1 MARSKKIT
9 MVFLLAAVAL
19 TLAAL
24 AKQATV
30 TLQEGLYAEEV
41 DGNLDAAIK
50 IYEQIINDSSAQR
63 PQVAQAMY
71 RQGMCYLK
79 KQQEQQA
86 RLVFGKLVAEYSD
99 QTSIVSKVKP
109 LLDEL
114 GNADPAAL
122 MPPDTLIYVEMGS
135 PGKQVETIL
144 TMLKGTPFENPLA
157 AIGANGGSSQ
167 AGKSPGDIV
176 AGFLNPSMMAEFKKI
191 RGVGVGITGIDQ
203 NNPPLIVVLFP
214 GKSDALRGLIMAG
227 LVMLGKPVE
236 AVEGMQCVAF
246 PDGGGA
252 AYDDTVVIF
261 ASPKAYSAGQLQ
273 WSVKQYKGLTREPTL
288 ASSNKS
294 FARVNKKD
302 RQDNALT
309 IWANVDEAY
318 TGLAKLFP
326 EGQIPEGI
334 RAADG
339 FGDFKNIDDLIAFF
353 SIQQDGIAFETNVA
367 FKDGHNCLAYN
378 MIRTPKLSKDGFKAV
393 PSDAIA
399 LLSVGLGGADS
410 AQSQML
416 REQIK
421 NATGLE
427 IGGDV
432 FANIQQ
438 ITLFALPVDSASKE
452 ALPGVPPIATSLGL
466 SLTSPNP
473 QQTRQI
479 LTGLLTAAN
488 LTVPPSGAESAAD
501 AGRYRIDLVT
511 GQALHCY
518 TDQANKATVLS
529 LNPSVIE
536 AAASAGGSGKSVVA
550 AGPLQETVSN
560 LSPATSKLVLVNVG
574 GAIRAGGAHLLLGA
588 ENPDPKVSDLLAQLA
603 KSCDKTTIQ
612 FRTYEELNSFNARA
626 EIRQLPPVNE
636 IYGPMMQ
643 LSQIVS
649 EAKDKAWAEARQVRI
664 PATIREAAQ
673 PPAIDGVVEE
683 GLWSGARAYK
693 IGNVIYSPPSSDA
706 DFSAYYKTL
715 WDAKNLY
722 VLVDVTDDSLK
733 NDSDS
738 ESWYQDDCVEVFID
752 ADNSKSGEYGDKD
765 YQFHFDWDK
774 TKPTMGETKHGSV
787 ANVEFAIVTMGN
799 GYRAEIKFP
808 WATLGVKPSAG
819 AKIGLDVH
827 VNDDDDGGDRDS
839 KLTWRGKEDNAWQ
852 TPSAFGTAELAGLL
866 ARWTFDE
873 STGSVA
879 ADSSGNGNEGTLQG
893 NPVWQPS
900 DGKSKGALLFDGD
913 GDYVKV
919 ANESRFDIA
928 REITIATW
936 IKVNRFDKD
945 WQAIVTKGDSAWR
958 LQRNQSKDS
967 LEFACSGLKVPSN
980 SPYGG
985 LYGQKGV
992 NDGQWHHVVGVYDGD
1007 KMYLYVDGVLDASQ
1021 AASGGIDTNDQPVYI
1036 GENSEMAKRFWNGL
1050 IDDVRIYNYALDEGR
1065 VKALYSE
1072 AK

>member
-1 MARSKKIT
+1 MARLKKIT
-9 MVFLLAAVAL
+9 IILLLVGVPL

-41 DGNLDAAIK
+41 EGNLDAAIK
-50 IYEQIINDSSAQR
+50 IYEKIINDSSAQR
-63 PQVAQAMY
+63 SQVAQAMY

-79 KQQEQQA
+79 KQQEQEA
-86 RLVFGKLVAEYSD
+86 RVVFSKLVTDYSD
-99 QTSIVSKVKP
+99 QTSIISKVKP

-122 MPPDTLIYVEMGS
+122 MPPNTLIYVEMGS
-135 PGKQVETIL
+135 PGKQIETIL
-144 TMLKGTPFENPLA
+144 STLKGTPFENPLA
-157 AIGANGGSSQ
+157 AIGANGSSSQ

-191 RGVGVGITGIDQ
+191 RGIGVGITGVEL
-203 NNPPLIVVLFP
+203 NNPPFIVVLFP

-227 LVMLGKPVE
+227 LVMLGKPIE
-236 AVEGMQCVAF
+236 AVDGMQCVAF

-294 FARVNKKD
+294 FAKVSKKD
-302 RQDNALT
+302 RQENAMT
-309 IWANVDEAY
+309 VWANVDEVF
-318 TGLAKLFP
+318 TGLTKVFP
-326 EGQIPEGI
+326 EGQIPQEI

-339 FGDFKNIDDLIAFF
+339 FGDFKNIDDLITFF
-353 SIQQDGIAFETNVA
+353 SIQQDGVAFETNVA
-367 FKDGHNCLAYN
+367 FKDGHNCVAYN
-378 MIRTPKLSKDGFKAV
+378 MIRTPRLTKEGFKAV
-393 PSDAIA
+393 PSDAVA
-399 LLSVGLGGADS
+399 LISMGLGGADS
-410 AQSQML
+410 VQTQMM

-421 NATGLE
+421 KATGLE

-452 ALPGVPPIATSLGL
+452 ALPGVPSIAASLGL

-488 LTVPPSGAESAAD
+488 LTAPSSGTEPAAEG
-501 AGRYRIDLVT
+501 GRYRIDLVT

-529 LNPSVIE
+529 LSPSVIE

-550 AGPLQETVSN
+550 AGPLKEAVSN
-560 LSPATSKLVLVNVG
+560 LSPATSKLVLINVG
-574 GAIRAGGAHLLLGA
+574 GAIRAGGAHLLLGT

-612 FRTYEELNSFNARA
+612 FRTYEEINSFNARA

-636 IYGPMMQ
+636 VYGPIMQ

-649 EAKDKAWAEARQVRI
+649 EAKDKTWAEAREARI
-664 PATIREAAQ
+664 PATIRQAAQ
-673 PPAIDGVVEE
+673 PPAIDGAVEE
-683 GLWSGARAYK
+683 DLWAGARPYK
-693 IGNVIYSPPSSDA
+693 MDNVIYSSASSAA
-706 DFSAYYKTL
+706 DFSAHYQTL

-722 VLVDVTDDSLK
+722 VLVDVTDDSLQ

-738 ESWYQDDCVEVFID
+738 DLWYQDDCVEVFID
-752 ADNSKSGEYGDKD
+752 ADNSKSGDYSDND

-774 TKPTMGETKHGSV
+774 TKPTMGETKRGSV
-787 ANVEFAIVTMGN
+787 GNVEFAMVTTGG
-799 GYRAEIKFP
+799 GYRVEVKFP
-808 WATLGVKPSAG
+808 WAMLGVKPSAG

-852 TPSAFGTAELAGLL
+852 TPSAFGTAELAGLI
-866 ARWTFDE
+866 ARWIFDE

-900 DGKSKGALLFDGD
+900 GGKSKGALLFDGD

-919 ANESRFDIA
+919 GNESRFDIA
-928 REITIATW
+928 GEITVAAW

-958 LQRNQSKDS
+958 LQRNQNKDS
-967 LEFACSGLKVPSN
+967 LELACTGVKVPSN

-985 LYGQKGV
+985 LYGQRGV
-992 NDGQWHHVVGVYDGD
+992 NDGQWHHVVGVYDGE
-1007 KMYLYVDGVLDASQ
+1007 KMYLYIDAVLDVSQ
-1021 AASGGIDTNDQPVYI
+1021 AASGGIGTNDQPVYI
-1036 GENSEMAKRFWNGL
+1036 GENSEMAQRFWNGL
-1050 IDDVRIYNYALDEGR
+1050 IDEVRIYNCALDEGR
-1065 VKALYSE
+1065 IKALYSE

>member
-1 MARSKKIT
+1 MTRLKKIT

-41 DGNLDAAIK
+41 EGNLDAAIK
-50 IYEQIINDSSAQR
+50 IYEQIIQDGSAQR
-63 PQVAQAMY
+63 SAVAQALY

-114 GNADPAAL
+114 GNVDPAAL

-144 TMLKGTPFENPLA
+144 KMLKGTPFENPLA
-157 AIGANGGSSQ
+157 VIGANGSSSQ

-191 RGVGVGITGIDQ
+191 RGMGVGITGVAQ

-236 AVEGMQCVAF
+236 AVDGMQCVAF

-252 AYDDTVVIF
+252 AYDDTVFIA
-261 ASPKAYSAGQLQ
+261 ASPPAYTAGQLQ
-273 WSVKQYKGLTREPTL
+273 WCVKQYKGLTHEPTL

-294 FARVNKKD
+294 FAKVSKKD
-302 RQDNALT
+302 RQENALT
-309 IWANVDEAY
+309 IWANVDEVY
-318 TGLAKLFP
+318 TGLVKMFP
-326 EGQIPEGI
+326 EGKVPQEIL
-334 RAADG
+334 AANA

-378 MIRTPKLSKDGFKAV
+378 MIRTAKLSKDGFKAV

-410 AQSQML
+410 VQTQMI
-416 REQIK
+416 REHIK
-421 NATGLE
+421 KATGLE

-438 ITLFALPVDSASKE
+438 VTLFALPVDSASKE
-452 ALPGVPPIATSLGL
+452 ALPGVPPIMSSLGL

-488 LTVPPSGAESAAD
+488 LVAPTSGAEPAASEG
-501 AGRYRIDLVT
+501 GRYRIDLVT

-529 LNPSVIE
+529 LSPGVIE
-536 AAASAGGSGKSVVA
+536 AAASAGGSGKSVVT
-550 AGPLQETVSN
+550 AGPLKEAVSN
-560 LSPATSKLVLVNVG
+560 LSLATSKLMLVNVG
-574 GAIRAGGAHLLLGA
+574 GAIRVGGPLLVGM
-588 ENPDPKVSDLLAQLA
+588 ESPDPRVSELLAQLA
-603 KSCDKTTIQ
+603 KSHDKTTIQ
-612 FRTYEELNSFNARA
+612 VRTYEELNSFNARA
-626 EIRQLPPVNE
+626 EIRQLPPINE
-636 IYGPMMQ
+636 VYGPMMQ

-649 EAKDKAWAEARQVRI
+649 AAKEKAWAEAREARI
-664 PATIREAAQ
+664 PATIRQAAQ
-673 PPAIDGVVEE
+673 PPAIDGVEE

-693 IGNVIYSPPSSDA
+693 IGNVIYSPPSSDS
-706 DFSAYYKTL
+706 DFSASYKTL

-738 ESWYQDDCVEVFID
+738 DLWYQDDCVEVFID
-752 ADNSKSGEYGDKD
+752 ADNSKSGEYGDND

-774 TKPTMGETKHGSV
+774 NKPTMGETKHGSV
-787 ANVEFAIVTMGN
+787 ANVEFAMVTTGS

-808 WATLGVKPSAG
+808 WTTLGVKPSAG

-839 KLTWRGKEDNAWQ
+839 KLAWRGKEDNAWQ
-852 TPSAFGTAELAGLL
+852 TPKAFGTAELAGLI
-866 ARWTFDE
+866 AWWTFDE

-900 DGKSKGALLFDGD
+900 GGKSKGALLFDGD
-913 GDYVKV
+913 GDYVKA

-928 REITIATW
+928 GEITIAAW

-958 LQRNQSKDS
+958 LQRNQGQNS
-967 LEFACSGLKVPSN
+967 LEFACTGLKVPSN
-980 SPYGG
+980 SPYGN

-1007 KMYLYVDGVLDASQ
+1007 KMYLYIDAALDVSQ

-1036 GENSEMAKRFWNGL
+1036 GENSEMANRFWNGL

>member
-1 MARSKKIT
+1 MTKTKKIT
-9 MVFLLAAVAL
+9 TVFLLAAAVL

-41 DGNLDAAIK
+41 EGNLDAAIK
-50 IYEQIINDSSAQR
+50 IYEQLINDSSAQR
-63 PQVAQAMY
+63 PQVAQALY

-86 RLVFGKLVAEYSD
+86 RSVFSRVVAEYSD
-99 QTSIVSKVKP
+99 QTNIVNKVKP

-122 MPPDTLIYVEMGS
+122 MPPETLVYVELGS
-135 PGKQVETIL
+135 PGKQIETIL
-144 TMLKGTPFENPLA
+144 KVLKGTPFENPLT
-157 AIGANGGSSQ
+157 AIGANGASSQ
-167 AGKSPGDIV
+167 GGKSPGDIV

-191 RGVGVGITGIDQ
+191 RGMGVGFTEMGQ
-203 NNPPLIVVLFP
+203 NHPLFVLVLFP

-236 AVEGMQCVAF
+236 AVEGMQCVSI
-246 PDGGGA
+246 PDSMMA
-252 AYDDTVVIF
+252 AYDDNVVIL
-261 ASPKAYSAGQLQ
+261 AQGGNSLERLR
-273 WSVKQYKGLTREPTL
+273 WSVRQYKGLAHEPTL

-294 FARVNKKD
+294 FAKVSKKD

-309 IWANVDEAY
+309 IWANVDEVYA
-318 TGLAKLFP
+318 GLVKMFP
-326 EGQIPEGI
+326 EGKIPQDI
-334 RAADG
+334 LAANA
-339 FGDFKNIDDLIAFF
+339 FGDFKNIDDLIAYF
-353 SIQQDGIAFETNVA
+353 SIQQDGIALEANVA

-378 MIRTPKLSKDGFKAV
+378 MIRTPKLGKDAFKAV

-399 LLSVGLGGADS
+399 LLSVGLGGANS
-410 AQSQML
+410 VQTQMI
-416 REQIK
+416 REHIK
-421 NATGLE
+421 KATGLE

-438 ITLFALPVDSASKE
+438 VTLFVLPVDSASKE
-452 ALPGVPPIATSLGL
+452 ALPGVPPIISSLGL

-488 LTVPPSGAESAAD
+488 LVAPASGAESEPAEN
-501 AGRYRIDLVT
+501 GRYRIDLVT

-529 LNPSVIE
+529 LNPGVIE
-536 AAASAGGSGKSVVA
+536 AVASAGGSGKSVVT
-550 AGPLQETVSN
+550 AGPLKEAVGN
-560 LSPATSKLVLVNVG
+560 LSPATSKLMLVNVG
-574 GAIRAGGAHLLLGA
+574 GAIRIGGPLLVGM
-588 ENPDPKVSDLLAQLA
+588 ENPDPRVNELLAQLA
-603 KSCDKTTIQ
+603 KSHDKTTIQ
-612 FRTYEELNSFNARA
+612 VRTCEELNSFNARA
-626 EIRQLPPVNE
+626 EVRQLPPVNE
-636 IYGPMMQ
+636 VYGPITE

-649 EAKDKAWAEARQVRI
+649 AAKDKAWAEAKQARI
-664 PATIREAAQ
+664 HATIRQAAQ
-673 PPAIDGVVEE
+673 PPAIDGVEE

-693 IGNVIYSPPSSDA
+693 MDNVIYSAPSSDA
-706 DFSAYYKTL
+706 DFSARYKTL

-722 VLVDVTDDSLK
+722 VLVDVTDDNLK
-733 NDSDS
+733 NDSDP

-752 ADNSKSGEYGDKD
+752 ADNSKSGEYDD
-765 YQFHFDWDK
+765 NDFQFHFNWDK
-774 TKPTMGETKHGSV
+774 TKPTMGETKHGNV
-787 ANVEFAIVTMGN
+787 ANVEFAMVATTG

-808 WATLGVKPSAG
+808 WTTLGVKPSAG

-827 VNDDDDGGDRDS
+827 VNDDDDGGDRES

-852 TPSAFGTAELAGLL
+852 TPKAFGTAELAGLI

-873 STGSVA
+873 SAGSVA

-900 DGKSKGALLFDGD
+900 GGKSKGALLFDGD
-913 GDYVKV
+913 GDYVRVGNKPI
-919 ANESRFDIA
+919 FDIA
-928 REITIATW
+928 GEITIAAW

-958 LQRNQSKDS
+958 LQRNQNKDS
-967 LEFACSGLKVPSN
+967 LEFACTGLKIPGN

-985 LYGQKGV
+985 LYGQKGI
-992 NDGQWHHVVGVYDGD
+992 NDGQWHHAVGVYDGN
-1007 KMYLYVDGVLDASQ
+1007 KMYLYVDGVLDTSQ

-1036 GENSEMAKRFWNGL
+1036 GENSEMANRFWNGL
-1050 IDDVRIYNYALDEGR
+1050 IDDVRIYNYALDESQ

-1072 AK
+1072 VK

>member
-1 MARSKKIT
+1 MAKLKKIT
-9 MVFLLAAVAL
+9 MVFLLAAAVL
-19 TLAAL
+19 TFAAL
-24 AKQATV
+24 AKQVTV

-41 DGNLDAAIK
+41 EGNLDAAIK
-50 IYEQIINDSSAQR
+50 IYEQIINDGSAQR
-63 PQVAQAMY
+63 SQVAQALY

-86 RLVFGKLVAEYSD
+86 RIVFSKLVADYSD
-99 QTSIVSKVKP
+99 QTNIVNKVKP

-144 TMLKGTPFENPLA
+144 TMLKGTPLENPLA
-157 AIGANGGSSQ
+157 AIGTNGSSSQ
-167 AGKSPGDIV
+167 AGKSPGDMV

-191 RGVGVGITGIDQ
+191 RGMGVGITGAAQ
-203 NNPPLIVVLFP
+203 NNPPFIIVLFP

-227 LVMLGKPVE
+227 LVMLGRPIE

-273 WSVKQYKGLTREPTL
+273 WSVKQYKGLTHEPTL

-294 FARVNKKD
+294 FAKVSKKD
-302 RQDNALT
+302 RQENALT

-318 TGLAKLFP
+318 AGLVKLFP
-326 EGQIPEGI
+326 EDQIPQEI
-334 RAADG
+334 LAANTY
-339 FGDFKNIDDLIAFF
+339 GDFKNIDDLIAFL
-353 SIQQDGIAFETNVA
+353 SIQEDKVAFEANVT

-378 MIRTPKLSKDGFKAV
+378 MIRTAKLSKDGFKV
-393 PSDAIA
+393 IPSGVVT
-399 LLSVGLGGADS
+399 LLSFGLSGPDS
-410 AQSQML
+410 VQTQMI

-421 NATGLE
+421 KAMGFE

-438 ITLFALPVDSASKE
+438 ITLFVLPADSASKE
-452 ALPGVPPIATSLGL
+452 ALPSVPPIVSSLGL

-488 LTVPPSGAESAAD
+488 LVAPPSGAEPSAD
-501 AGRYRIDLVT
+501 NSRYRIDLVT

-518 TDQANKATVLS
+518 IDQANKAMVLS
-529 LNPSVIE
+529 LNPSVVE
-536 AAASAGGSGKSVVA
+536 AAASAGGSSKSVVA
-550 AGPLQETVSN
+550 AGPLKEAVSN

-574 GAIRAGGAHLLLGA
+574 GAIRIGGAHHLLDM
-588 ENPDPKVSDLLAQLA
+588 ENPDAKMGDLLAQLA

-612 FRTYEELNSFNARA
+612 FRTCEELNNFNARA
-626 EIRQLPPVNE
+626 EIRQLPPINE
-636 IYGPMMQ
+636 VYGPMMQ
-643 LSQIVS
+643 LSQMVS
-649 EAKDKAWAEARQVRI
+649 EAKEKAWAEARQARI
-664 PATIREAAQ
+664 PATIRQAAQ
-673 PPAIDGVVEE
+673 PPVIDGIEE
-683 GLWSGARAYK
+683 GLWSDARSYK
-693 IGNVIYSPPSSDA
+693 MGNVIYSPPSSDA
-706 DFSAYYKTL
+706 DFSASYKTL

-722 VLVDVTDDSLK
+722 VLVNVTDDSLK

-738 ESWYQDDCVEVFID
+738 DLWYQDDCVEVFID
-752 ADNSKSGEYGDKD
+752 ADNSKSGDYGDND

-774 TKPTMGETKHGSV
+774 TKPTMGETKRGSV
-787 ANVEFAIVTMGN
+787 ANVEFAIVTTGS

-827 VNDDDDGGDRDS
+827 VNDDDDGGDRES

-852 TPSAFGTAELAGLL
+852 NPSAFGTAELAGLI

-873 STGSVA
+873 SAGPVA
-879 ADSSGNGNEGTLQG
+879 ADSSGNGNEGALQG

-900 DGKSKGALLFDGD
+900 GGKSKGALLFDGD

-919 ANESRFDIA
+919 GNESRFDIA
-928 REITIATW
+928 GELTVAAW
-936 IKVNRFDKD
+936 IKVNQFDKE

-958 LQRNQSKDS
+958 LQRNQSQNS
-967 LEFACSGLKVPSN
+967 LEFACTGLKVPGN

-985 LYGQKGV
+985 LYGQRGV

-1007 KMYLYVDGVLDASQ
+1007 KMYLYIDAVLDVSQ
-1021 AASGGIDTNDQPVYI
+1021 AASGGINTNDQPVYI
-1036 GENSEMAKRFWNGL
+1036 GENSEMANRFWNGL

-1065 VKALYSE
+1065 VKALYNE
-1072 AK
+1072 VK